1 MDFKK
6 VPKIEIDNAGAF
18 ITNLPKAVKPEWLK
32 GIETKFH
39 FDIDGDTGG
48 QYTVEVKDDKME
60 VKEGLHG
67 EPKCKISAKE
77 KNFIKLLKGDL
88 NPMMAVF
95 TGKLKVSNPG
105 EIMKY
110 AKLFGIG

>member
-1 MDFKK
+1 MDFSK
-6 VPKIEIDNAGAF
+6 VPKIEINNARDF
-18 ITNLPKAVKPEWLK
+18 ITNLPQAVKKEWLK
-32 GIETKFH
+32 DIETNFH

-48 QYTVEVKDDKME
+48 QFTVLVKDEKMA
-60 VKEGLHG
+60 VQEGFHG
-67 EPKCKISAKE
+67 EPNCTISAKE

-110 AKLFGIG
+110 AKLFGLG

>member
-1 MDFKK
+1 MDFSK
-6 VPKIEIDNAGAF
+6 VPKIEINDAKAF
-18 ITNLPKAVKPEWLK
+18 ITSLPNQVKPEWLK
-32 GIETKFH
+32 GIETLFH

-48 QYTVEVKDDKME
+48 QFTVEVKGDKME

-67 EPKCKISAKE
+67 DAKCSISAKE

-110 AKLFGIG
+110 AKLFGLG